1 LSIPALSAPPVL
13 DAEPRPLALSAK
25 LLYGVGEMPITVLMF
40 LSGLLLV
47 FFYTSVMGLPPALVG
62 PGLGATLLLDAFL
75 DPFIGHVSDHTRHR
89 WGRRHVFMLPGSLTM
104 GVCFY
109 LLLSPPRSL
118 GPAGLFLWLIGS
130 MVALRFTSAIYR
142 IPYLSLGAEL
152 SRGYDDRTSTMA
164 IRAIFALLG
173 ALAAGGS
180 FLLFFPNDA
189 DRLRYA
195 AYPRVG
201 LAFGLLMTVSGLFST
216 IGTRDH
222 GTSAP
227 PSTPHSAA
235 PRFGSGLVMCL
246 RNPAFRKI
254 WVASLIFW
262 LAVTLNFSMAL
273 HYFTWYAKI
282 NGGALLSSM
291 QLCFFVGALLGVALW
306 MLLARRTEK
315 RTLYIAAVA
324 ATAVVMLCATLLVG
338 PGRLFGTGHPL
349 PLMFGHLLAGIF
361 ASAYWVLPSSMV
373 ADVTDSDE
381 LATGRRREG
390 SYYGIMNFGEKAAAG
405 LAFVLSGLLLAL
417 FRKLSHGAAFG
428 TPGNPP
434 AAIPYVGMLFGA
446 VPGVLILIS
455 LISLMSYRLDRQ
467 AVHGIQR
474 ELAARGQN

>member
-1 LSIPALSAPPVL
+1 MTPPAL
-13 DAEPRPLALSAK
+13 DTEPRPLPLSAK
-25 LLYGVGEMPITVLMF
+25 LLYGVGEMPITILMF

-47 FFYTSVMGLPPALVG
+47 FFYTSVMGLSPALVG
-62 PGLGATLLLDAFL
+62 TGLGATLALDAFL
-75 DPFIGHVSDHTRHR
+75 DPFIGHLSDRTRHR
-89 WGRRHVFMLPGSLTM
+89 FGRRHIYMLPGSLTM
-104 GVCFY
+104 GFCFY

-118 GPAGLFLWLIGS
+118 PPTGLFLWLIGS

-152 SRGYDDRTSTMA
+152 SRGYDDRTSTMG
-164 IRAIFALLG
+164 IRALFALLG

-189 DRLRYA
+189 DRLQYGG
-195 AYPRVG
+195 YPRVG
-201 LAFGLLMTVSGLFST
+201 LAFGLLMTVSGLVST
-216 IGTRDH
+216 IGTRDR
-222 GTSAP
+222 SNALP
-227 PSTPHSAA
+227 AA
-235 PRFGSGLVMCL
+235 PAHAARPHFLSGLVMSL

-282 NGGALLSSM
+282 SGGAMLSTM
-291 QLCFFVGALLGVALW
+291 QLCFFVGALAGVVIW
-306 MLLARRTEK
+306 MMLARHTEK

-324 ATAVVMLCATLLVG
+324 ATAVVMLCATFLVG

-349 PLMFGHLLAGIF
+349 PLMLGHLLAGIF

-373 ADVTDSDE
+373 ADVTDSDQ
-381 LATGRRREG
+381 LRTGLRREG
-390 SYYGIMNFGEKAAAG
+390 SYYGIMNFGEKFAAG

-417 FRKLSHGAAFG
+417 FRKFSYGAAYG
-428 TPGNPP
+428 TPGKPP
-434 AAIPYVGMLFGA
+434 VAVPYVGLLFGA
-446 VPGVLILIS
+446 VPAVLIMIS
-455 LISLMSYRLDRQ
+455 LISLFTYRLDRR